1 MAAAIIDLDLDLARA
16 QRKARQSRPLQGKL
30 LRSVQLD
37 PRTRAVM
44 ARAVADGFAEGR
56 TTQDIM
62 AIIRRDAVR
71 QAAKAAL

>member
-1 MAAAIIDLDLDLARA
+1 MAAAIIDLNQARA
-16 QRKARQSRPLQGKL
+16 VRQARQSRPLQGKL
-30 LRSVQLD
+30 LKAYAAQLD

-44 ARAVADGFAEGR
+44 ARAVAGGFAEGR

-62 AIIRRDAVR
+62 AIMRRDAVR

>member
-1 MAAAIIDLDLDLARA
+1 MAAAIIDFNQARA
-16 QRKARQSRPLQGKL
+16 VRQARQSRPFQGKL
-30 LRSVQLD
+30 LKGAAID

-44 ARAVADGFAEGR
+44 ARAVADGFSEGR